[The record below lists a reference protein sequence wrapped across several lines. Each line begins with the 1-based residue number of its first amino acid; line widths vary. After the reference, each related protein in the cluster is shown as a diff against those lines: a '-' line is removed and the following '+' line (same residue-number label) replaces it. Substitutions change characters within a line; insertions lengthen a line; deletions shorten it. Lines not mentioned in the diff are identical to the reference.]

1 MGRYYEQTEVVIAEV
16 TITTRL
22 FAESE
27 EEAKEMFDNG
37 EWEVRREEIG
47 DIRSTLSSD
56 IHLWKGKS

>member
-1 MGRYYEQTEVVIAEV
+1 MGQYFEQTEVVLAEV

-27 EEAKEMFDNG
+27 DAAKKMFDDG

-56 IHLWKGKS
+56 IHPWKGKF

>member
-1 MGRYYEQTEVVIAEV
+1 MGQYYEQTEVVLAQV

-22 FAESE
+22 FAESKE
-27 EEAKEMFDNG
+27 KAKEMFDEG

-47 DIRSTLSSD
+47 DIHSTLSSD